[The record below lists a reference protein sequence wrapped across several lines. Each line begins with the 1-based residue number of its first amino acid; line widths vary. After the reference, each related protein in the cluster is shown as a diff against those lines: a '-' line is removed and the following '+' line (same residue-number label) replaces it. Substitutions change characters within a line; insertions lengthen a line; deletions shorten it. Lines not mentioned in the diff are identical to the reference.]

1 MDPLAELAAALQRL
15 PGIGAR
21 SAQRL
26 SFHVLKAPR
35 EEVDRLCA
43 AMQTVKERVTYCS
56 VCSNI
61 TEVDPCGY
69 CTGADRDGRLI
80 CVVEQPEN
88 VSSVEKTRGF
98 RGRYHV
104 LMGAIAPLQGVGPD
118 DLRIKELLSR
128 VGGGG
133 VEEVIVA
140 TNPTVEGEATA
151 LYLARLLKPLGVRVM
166 RIAMGVPVGAD
177 LDYTDEFTMSKAME
191 GRRQM

>member
-1 MDPLAELAAALQRL
+1 MDPLAELATALQRL

-26 SFHVLKAPR
+26 SFYVLKASR
-35 EEVDRLCA
+35 EEVDGLCA
-43 AMQTVKERVTYCS
+43 AMQTVKDRVTYCS

-61 TEVDPCGY
+61 TDIDPCGY

-118 DLRIKELLSR
+118 DLRIKELLTR
-128 VGGGG
+128 VSGGD

-166 RIAMGVPVGAD
+166 RIAMGVPVGSD

-191 GRRQM
+191 GRREL